1 METPNHG
8 PGHYYSRLPTSGNFL
23 DSGGH
28 LRDDEHVSA
37 DPAVSRP
44 RDIWRREILDMDSF
58 TAPACPD
65 QPGSQRSRANN
76 TSEQQLRLLLEGT
89 NQLVSNL
96 GFRDSLQ
103 AISSSVRRVMQCHA
117 TGVVLPEVSLS
128 SVRRCVGI
136 QRGLE
141 G

>member
-1 METPNHG
+1 MAAV
-8 PGHYYSRLPTSGNFL
+8 PT
-23 DSGGH
+23 
-28 LRDDEHVSA
+28 
-37 DPAVSRP
+37 VSRP
-44 RDIWRREILDMDSF
+44 RDTWRHEVLQVG
-58 TAPACPD
+58 PD
-65 QPGSQRSRANN
+65 QSGSQRSRANN

-136 QRGLE
+136 QRVLE
-141 G
+141 GSR